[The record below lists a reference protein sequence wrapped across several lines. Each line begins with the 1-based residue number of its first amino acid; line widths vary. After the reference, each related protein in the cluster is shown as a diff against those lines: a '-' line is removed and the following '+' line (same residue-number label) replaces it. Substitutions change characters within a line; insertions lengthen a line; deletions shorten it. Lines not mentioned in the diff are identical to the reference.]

1 LVTTEKV
8 KKADVNIIYWNYV
21 LFFILN

>member
-1 LVTTEKV
+1 LATTEKV